1 MLNRSTPV
9 LQWLKSGTGPL
20 PRTAVVVAHP
30 DDETIG
36 AGGRLKRLARSNFI
50 YVTDGAPYGLSD
62 ARAAG
67 MSNREDYRVARKQ
80 ELNTVLGLA
89 GINSNQVRC
98 LGCIDQQA
106 SFAMLHLTMTLYEL
120 LQNLD
125 SELVLTHP
133 YEGGHPDHDTTA
145 LAVHGACRLIERRY
159 GKAPLI
165 VEMASYHNR
174 ARIMETGSFLPDYET
189 CTVTAVLSGEER
201 RFKEQ
206 LFGCYRSQARVLQSF
221 QLEFERFRVAP
232 LYDFTRPPH
241 CGRLYYESYDWGI
254 TGEGWR
260 KLADDCWGK
269 LALS

>member
-1 MLNRSTPV
+1 MSGAGPV
-9 LQWLKSGTGPL
+9 PQI
-20 PRTAVVVAHP
+20 AVIVAHP
-30 DDETIG
+30 DDETVG
-36 AGGRLKRLARSNFI
+36 AGGRLKRLARSSFI
-50 YVTDGAPYGLSD
+50 YITDGAPYDLSD

-67 MSNREDYRVARKQ
+67 MSNRGDYRAVRQ
-80 ELNTVLGLA
+80 GELETVLGLA
-89 GINSNQVRC
+89 GIDSNQVRW
-98 LGCIDQQA
+98 LGCVDQQA
-106 SFAMLHLTMTLYEL
+106 SFEMLHLTITLFEL

-125 SELVLTHP
+125 SELLLTHP

-145 LAVHGACRLIERRY
+145 LAVHGACRLLKRRY

-165 VEMASYHNR
+165 LEMASYHSR
-174 ARIMETGSFLPDYET
+174 AGFMETGSFLPDYET
-189 CTVTAVLSGEER
+189 STVTAVLSSEER

-206 LFGCYRSQARVLQSF
+206 LFGCYHSQARVLQSF

-232 LYDFTRPPH
+232 PYDFTRPPH
-241 CGRLYYESYDWGI
+241 GGRLYYESYDWGV